1 MKINSLIKFF
11 PQFALLFAVASA
23 HSQSISVYR
32 TNSEMSERLA
42 PQPAIS
48 FASSAATATTS
59 QITIDD
65 TQKFQIVDGFGA
77 SLTDS
82 AAWLF
87 SKLKPEQLDAAYAT
101 LFSRKDGIALS
112 FLRQPIGSSDLAV
125 TFYSF
130 DDLCKQDKK
139 PCITPDKVNDFKL
152 KHFSVAHDEAYIIPQ
167 LKKALAINPDLKIMI
182 SALEPSRLDE
192 DHRLHDGLCASAPKS
207 PPASATTPTR
217 SMRQYFVKTIIAY
230 ESAGIPIYALS
241 VQNEPLYAPENYC
254 RHEDA
259 SPRAGRL
266 LRDCPRPALA
276 AIDQGP
282 GKGPKILGYDH
293 NWDRPD
299 YPEMLLDDPKAAS
312 RHGRNRLASLR
323 RQTPQT

>member
-11 PQFALLFAVASA
+11 PQFALLFAVASFA

-182 SALEPSRLDE
+182 SPWSPPGWMKTTGSMMGLRLGTKEPSALRE
-192 DHRLHDGLCASAPKS
+192 DAYQVYA
-207 PPASATTPTR
+207 
-217 SMRQYFVKTIIAY
+217 QYFVKTIIAY

-241 VQNEPLYAPENYC
+241 VQNEPLYAPENYSGMKMQAP
-254 RHEDA
+254 EQGLFFKSA
-259 SPRAGRL
+259 LGQLSPPSIRVPAKAPKSLATTTTGTTPII
-266 LRDCPRPALA
+266 PRCSSTIPKPQPSWPVSLGITTA
-276 AIDQGP
+276 AAP
-282 GKGPKILGYDH
+282 P
-293 NWDRPD
+293 P
-299 YPEMLLDDPKAAS
+299 
-312 RHGRNRLASLR
+312 
-323 RQTPQT
+323 